1 MTQQLIY
8 FVSILFVAGFGIA
21 FRWGY
26 VYAMHVCEQ
35 RCKAD
40 DIVTSLTKISRIDII
55 GQNGNSGDHY

>member
-1 MTQQLIY
+1 MTQQSIY

-26 VYAMHVCEQ
+26 VYAMQVCEQ
-35 RCKAD
+35 RRKAD